1 MNDFIQNPQTRNARA
16 FLPLNISAVGSVDI
30 VHISIM
36 QLQKGVVPIVHCFTK
51 MPPPKCKKSQNEKE
65 ENKYQGQ
72 KLKKFD
78 VN

>member
-1 MNDFIQNPQTRNARA
+1 MSFKKKHTAVLYFI
-16 FLPLNISAVGSVDI
+16 LPDI
-30 VHISIM
+30 VHISLM